1 MYTIKSIIPFDLL
14 IDTDMGVIK
23 LCQCLFG
30 DKKKLFYPQLMTM
43 LGPEHTKF
51 LQYALVHRTFSNPLS
66 AIIREEQMIVCK
78 PDELLDVAMKNNLH
92 RICELST
99 STAIMDMVCKSFF
112 ISEVVQFDILCEN
125 TIEEMELLSRFKK
138 RYKTDK
144 VPANIIIG
152 SMEDIDTDKYG
163 TIYLK
168 DIRDISKYKHPIE
181 GKNIIIAKY
190 SFNQEYDDEKE
201 EYLELPLMD
210 VINEYTKSNEVRFID
225 VYSDIESNGE
235 G

>member
-23 LCQCLFG
+23 YFQAVFG
-30 DKKKLFYPQLMTM
+30 DKKKLFYPQLMNM
-43 LGPEHTKF
+43 IGPEHTKF
-51 LQYALVHRTFSNPLS
+51 LQYALIHRKFSNPLS
-66 AIIREEQMIVCK
+66 VIIKEEQMIVCK
-78 PDELLDVAMKNNLH
+78 PDDLLDTAMKNNLSS
-92 RICELST
+92 ICKLST

-112 ISEVVQFDILCEN
+112 IYEVVQFDILCRDP
-125 TIEEMELLSRFKK
+125 IEKMELLTRFRK

-144 VPANIIIG
+144 VPANIL
-152 SMEDIDTDKYG
+152 IDSIENVDVDKYG

-181 GKNIIIAKY
+181 GKNIIIARY
-190 SFNQEYDDEKE
+190 SFNQEYSDEE
-201 EYLELPLMD
+201 QNYLELPLLD
-210 VINEYTKSNEVRFID
+210 VINEYTKSNEIKFID
-225 VYSDIESNGE
+225 VYSDIDNNGE